1 MATRSAPSMGQRVLR
16 AGVWSAAAGGA
27 FSAVITILTL
37 DALVRDHTDQR
48 LRAATVTLAGELDED
63 RGETKQESLDDTLDD
78 ENDEIVTSGIR
89 LAVYEAGA
97 AIAGDDWA
105 PLTDAGEC
113 ETFGLVGRR
122 IRSCARQYERWVLVA
137 AQLSDQRALRWL
149 FALAAIGAIV
159 VSGGIGALL
168 SRRLSRWAVAPLE
181 DLTRRVQSSDPRKQ
195 GSSELV
201 LDSDCA
207 EVNAIAR
214 ALAQL
219 LQQVQVLL
227 EQTRRLAADASHELR
242 TPLAA
247 LCVELELLIEQLP
260 DLHAQ
265 SRVQAALARAQ
276 QLGVLV
282 ERLLLLAAPVD
293 QLRGGFEPVSLSDL
307 AHEVVQEMSEVE
319 RARMRVLAEQEG
331 LVRGD
336 ALLLRVLIRNALSN
350 ALKYSNAEVTLR
362 IGETALERQEAGALS
377 AMSSLNFVDLWVQDR
392 GPGIAPALRERVFEP
407 FYRALPG
414 NSVGHGLGLA
424 LVAHIARAHGGEA
437 QFLDA
442 PEGALLRV
450 RLPAWS
456 RTASLEV
463 VEQRGGVL

>member
-1 MATRSAPSMGQRVLR
+1 MVERSAPSMGQRVLR

-27 FSAVITILTL
+27 FSAVITILAL

-89 LAVYEAGA
+89 LAVYEAGV

-105 PLTDAGEC
+105 PLTEDGEC
-113 ETFGLVGRR
+113 ETFGLVGHR

-149 FALAAIGAIV
+149 FALAALGAIV
-159 VSGGIGALL
+159 VSGGIGALF

-195 GSSELV
+195 GSTELE
-201 LDSDCA
+201 LDGDCA

-214 ALAQL
+214 ALAEL

-260 DLHAQ
+260 DLRAQ

-293 QLRGGFEPVSLSDL
+293 QLRGGFEAVSLSDL
-307 AHEVVQEMSEVE
+307 AHEVVHEMNEGD
-319 RARMRVLAEQEG
+319 RARMRVVAEHEG

-336 ALLLRVLIRNALSN
+336 VALLRVLIRNALSN
-350 ALKYSNAEVTLR
+350 ALKYSNAEVGLR
-362 IGETALERQEAGALS
+362 IDDTAGANRDIDAVGAVNPS
-377 AMSSLNFVDLWVQDR
+377 HFVELWVQDH
-392 GPGIAPALRERVFEP
+392 GPGIAPALRKRVFEP

-414 NSVGHGLGLA
+414 NAVGHGLGLA
-424 LVAHIARAHGGEA
+424 LVAHIANAHGGEA
-437 QFLDA
+437 QFMDCN
-442 PEGALLRV
+442 EGALLRV

-456 RTASLEV
+456 RASSLEV
-463 VEQRGGVL
+463 VEQRRGVL